1 MNTNLPSNG
10 NNNPFEIFNYKN
22 LGSVRV
28 QLDQNGNPW
37 FCLNDICDVLKLSN
51 SRMLASRLNQK
62 GVSLSYTLTNG
73 GTQEMTFIDE
83 GNLYMAIGR
92 SRKPEAQGFIDWV
105 FREVVPAIR
114 KTGMY
119 MTDDVFDYVNKNP
132 ENLANLLENYA
143 KAVRENGR
151 LKEENTNL
159 LDSFNEE
166 REVANNYQRESED
179 LEDELYYSEQYIEYL
194 ENTLNTYASDCI
206 NTYSMGDF
214 AKMSN
219 FVDNNGELIGRNRL
233 LEILRKEKYL
243 MSGVYN
249 KNKPYQKYISN
260 GYFKAFVKKS
270 NIGNIVIIRITEKG
284 KNNILKELQ
293 FKGYVINNY

>member
-22 LGSVRV
+22 LGSVRCYI
-28 QLDQNGNPW
+28 DQMGVKW
-37 FCLNDICDVLKLSN
+37 FCHKDVCDILEIIN
-51 SRMLASRLNQK
+51 SRDALYRLNPK
-62 GVSLSYTLTNG
+62 GVIITDTLTNG
-73 GTQEMTFIDE
+73 GMQKLNFINE
-83 GNLYMAIGR
+83 GNLMELIFT
-92 SRKPEAQGFIDWV
+92 SRKPEAKEFRAWV
-105 FREVVPAIR
+105 CQEVLPALAR
-114 KTGMY
+114 TGMY
-119 MTDDVFDYVNKNP
+119 MTDDVFNYVNKNP

-159 LDSFNEE
+159 IESFNEE

-219 FVDNNGELIGRNRL
+219 FVDINGKVIGRNRL

-243 MSGVYN
+243 MSGVSN

-270 NIGNIVIIRITEKG
+270 NIGNIVIVRITEKG